1 MEREPK
7 TKPRHAP
14 EPAPSLTRNRVVVI
28 GASLLSMLFAA
39 ALVWVVMAT
48 LPKKW
53 DAAQMLPIRD
63 VTFVGEMKH
72 VDASE
77 LKRIAGGIRGSMLRT
92 DLAEV
97 KAAVK
102 KIQWVRDADV
112 RRRFPSTL
120 EVSIEEHQPYAHWKS
135 TDGEKRSVVN
145 TRGEVF
151 KADLDA
157 PLPIFSGPPGSS
169 KEVLANYSAFYT
181 QLAAI
186 GRVPAELTLS
196 ARRAW
201 QMKLDNG
208 TSLELGRSEAAE
220 RLSRYVKAYPV
231 VAALQLAN
239 GRIDMRYQ
247 SGMAV
252 RAALDGTPKP
262 ATKTTNKS

>member
-1 MEREPK
+1 MDREPK
-7 TKPRHAP
+7 IKPRHAP
-14 EPAPSLTRNRVVVI
+14 EPAAHFTRNRVVVI
-28 GASLLSMLFAA
+28 GASLLAMLFAA

-63 VTFVGEMKH
+63 VTFVGDMTR

-135 TDGEKRSVVN
+135 TESEKRSVVN

-157 PLPIFSGPPGSS
+157 PLPIFSGPPGTS
-169 KEVLANYSAFYT
+169 KEVLASHSAFTT
-181 QLAAI
+181 QLAAV
-186 GRVPAELTLS
+186 GRVPTELSLS

-201 QMKLDNG
+201 QIKLDNG

-239 GRIDMRYQ
+239 ARVDMRYQ
-247 SGMAV
+247 AGIAV
-252 RAALDGTPKP
+252 RAAIDGTAK
-262 ATKTTNKS
+262 KTTNKS